1 MSRRE
6 LCFKTFWGRRE
17 ERKHRFMKIIQI
29 SPYFPPHVGGVEYHV
44 KELADG
50 LVGRGHQ
57 VSVASSC
64 GRWTGEL
71 VRIPSIDLFYSPIP
85 VKSPKFEAD
94 VYHSHIPSPL
104 FSFMFRSASPHIIT
118 YHNDVV
124 VPGMVNGHTV
134 PRPFAVALERFNKLV
149 VRPVLEEA
157 KIVIATTESYAK
169 TSPVLKDYLDKL
181 KIVPNAVNVS
191 LYPQVRKKEN
201 YVLYAGRMISYKGIE
216 SLLLAMSQVQK
227 SADLNLL
234 LVGDGYD
241 RSRLEK
247 MARDLHVRA
256 RFTGRL
262 ERSMFIDT
270 ISRAEMLVLP
280 TQNRLEAFGIVL
292 LEAMACETPVLA
304 FDTPGVSE
312 VAKNGGMV
320 YSSTEQLCE
329 LILEL
334 HENESQRAYLGHKGR
349 KAVVENYSW
358 KRVLDCMES
367 IYREVV

>member
-1 MSRRE
+1 
-6 LCFKTFWGRRE
+6 
-17 ERKHRFMKIIQI
+17 MKIIQI

-50 LVGRGHQ
+50 LSWRGHQ

-64 GRWTGEL
+64 GKWSGEL
-71 VRIPSIDLFYSPIP
+71 ICIPSIDLFYSPIP
-85 VKSPKFEAD
+85 IKLPELEAD

-104 FSFMFRSASPHIIT
+104 FAFMLRNSTPHVVT

-124 VPGMVNGHTV
+124 VPGMVNGHAL
-134 PRPFAVALERFNKLV
+134 PRPFAAALERINELL

-157 KIVIATTESYAK
+157 EVIIATTKSYAE
-169 TSPVLKDYLDKL
+169 TSPVLKDYLHKL
-181 KIVPNAVNVS
+181 RIVPNAVNVS

-201 YVLYAGRMISYKGIE
+201 YVLYAGRMLSYKGVE
-216 SLLLAMSQVQK
+216 SLLLAMSEVQK
-227 SADLNLL
+227 SANLDLL

-241 RSRLEK
+241 RSRLEE
-247 MARDLHVRA
+247 MAKKLHVRA
-256 RFTGRL
+256 KFTGRL

-304 FDTPGVSE
+304 FDTPGVNE
-312 VAKNGGMV
+312 VAEKGGRV
-320 YSSTEQLCE
+320 YSNREELSE

-334 HENESQRAYLGHKGR
+334 NENESLRLCLGQRGR
-349 KAVVENYSW
+349 KAVEENYSW

-367 IYREVV
+367 VYRKVA

>member
-1 MSRRE
+1 
-6 LCFKTFWGRRE
+6 
-17 ERKHRFMKIIQI
+17 MKIIQI

-50 LVGRGHQ
+50 LARRGHQ

-64 GRWTGEL
+64 GRWTGEM
-71 VRIPSIDLFYSPIP
+71 VSIPSINLFYSPIP
-85 VKSPKFEAD
+85 IKLPKFQAD

-104 FSFMFRSASPHIIT
+104 FAFMFRSATPHVVT

-124 VPGMVNGHTV
+124 IPGRVNGHLM
-134 PRPFAVALERFNKLV
+134 PRSIAASLERINERM

-157 KIVIATTESYAK
+157 EIVIATTKSYAL
-169 TSPVLKDYLDKL
+169 TSPVLKDYQHKL
-181 KIVPNAVNVS
+181 RIVPNAVNVS

-201 YVLYAGRMISYKGIE
+201 YVLYAGRMLSYKGVE
-216 SLLLAMSQVQK
+216 TLLFAMSEVQK
-227 SADLNLL
+227 RADLELL

-241 RSRLEK
+241 RSRLEEL
-247 MARDLHVRA
+247 ARQLHLRA
-256 RFTGRL
+256 KFTGRL

-270 ISRAEMLVLP
+270 ISRAEMLILP

-312 VAKNGGMV
+312 VAENGGMI
-320 YSSTEQLCE
+320 YSSRQELCE

-334 HENESQRAYLGHKGR
+334 HENEVQRARLGAKGR
-349 KAVVENYSW
+349 RAVEENFSW
-358 KRVLDCMES
+358 KRALDCMES
-367 IYREVV
+367 IYQEVA

>member
-1 MSRRE
+1 
-6 LCFKTFWGRRE
+6 
-17 ERKHRFMKIIQI
+17 MKIIQI

-50 LVGRGHQ
+50 LARRGHQ

-64 GRWTGEL
+64 GKWTSEL
-71 VRIPSIDLFYSPIP
+71 IRIPSINLFYSPMPI
-85 VKSPKFEAD
+85 KLPKLEAD

-104 FSFMFRSASPHIIT
+104 FAFMLRNASPHVVT

-124 VPGMVNGHTV
+124 VPGILNGHAL
-134 PRPFAVALERFNKLV
+134 PRTFSAALERINEKL

-157 KIVIATTESYAK
+157 EIIIATTKSYAL
-169 TSPVLKDYLDKL
+169 TSPVLNDYLHKI

-201 YVLYAGRMISYKGIE
+201 YVLYAGRMLSYKGIE
-216 SLLLAMSQVQK
+216 SLLFAMSEVQK
-227 SADLNLL
+227 SSDLDLV
-234 LVGDGYD
+234 LVGEGYD
-241 RSRLEK
+241 RSRLEE
-247 MARDLHVRA
+247 MAKKLHIRA
-256 RFTGRL
+256 MFTGRL
-262 ERSMFIDT
+262 ERSMFIET

-304 FDTPGVSE
+304 FDTPGVNE
-312 VAKNGGMV
+312 VAENGGMV
-320 YSSTEQLCE
+320 YSSTQELCE

-334 HENESQRAYLGHKGR
+334 HENEPLRVFLGQKGR
-349 KAVVENYSW
+349 RAVEENYSW

-367 IYREVV
+367 VYREVA

>member
-1 MSRRE
+1 
-6 LCFKTFWGRRE
+6 
-17 ERKHRFMKIIQI
+17 MKIIQI

-50 LVGRGHQ
+50 LARRGHQ

-64 GRWTGEL
+64 GRWTGEM
-71 VRIPSIDLFYSPIP
+71 VSIPSIDLFYSPIP
-85 VKSPKFEAD
+85 IKLPKFQAD

-104 FSFMFRSASPHIIT
+104 FAFMFRSATPHVVT

-124 VPGMVNGHTV
+124 IPGRVNGHLM
-134 PRPFAVALERFNKLV
+134 PRSIAASIERINERM

-157 KIVIATTESYAK
+157 EIVIATTKSYAL
-169 TSPVLKDYLDKL
+169 TSPVLKDYPHKL
-181 KIVPNAVNVS
+181 RIVPNAVNVS

-201 YVLYAGRMISYKGIE
+201 YVLYAGRMLSYKGVE
-216 SLLLAMSQVQK
+216 TLLFAMSEVQK
-227 SADLNLL
+227 RADLELL

-241 RSRLEK
+241 RSRLEEL
-247 MARDLHVRA
+247 ARRLHLRA
-256 RFTGRL
+256 KFTGRL

-270 ISRAEMLVLP
+270 ISRAEMLILP

-312 VAKNGGMV
+312 VAENGGMI
-320 YSSTEQLCE
+320 YSSMQELCE
-329 LILEL
+329 LILDL
-334 HENESQRAYLGHKGR
+334 HENEVQRARLGAKGR
-349 KAVVENYSW
+349 SAVEENFSW
-358 KRVLDCMES
+358 KRALDCMES
-367 IYREVV
+367 IYQEVA

>member
-1 MSRRE
+1 
-6 LCFKTFWGRRE
+6 
-17 ERKHRFMKIIQI
+17 MKIIQI

-50 LVGRGHQ
+50 LVRRGHQ

-71 VRIPSIDLFYSPIP
+71 VRIPSIDLFFSPMPIK
-85 VKSPKFEAD
+85 VPKFEAD

-104 FSFMFRSASPHIIT
+104 FAFMLRGASPHVVT

-124 VPGMVNGHTV
+124 VPGMVNGHAM
-134 PRPFAVALERFNKLV
+134 PRPFAAALERVNELL

-157 KIVIATTESYAK
+157 KIVIATTKSYAK
-169 TSPVLKDYLDKL
+169 TSPVLKDYLHKL
-181 KIVPNAVNVS
+181 KIVPNAVDVS

-201 YVLYAGRMISYKGIE
+201 YVLYAGRMLSYKGIE
-216 SLLLAMSQVQK
+216 SLLFAMSEVQK
-227 SADLNLL
+227 SADLDLL

-241 RSRLEK
+241 RSRLEE
-247 MARDLHVRA
+247 MATKLHVRA
-256 RFTGRL
+256 KFTGRL

-270 ISRAEMLVLP
+270 ISRAEILVLP

-292 LEAMACETPVLA
+292 LEAMACKTPVLA
-304 FDTPGVSE
+304 YDTPGVNE
-312 VAKNGGMV
+312 VAKKGGMV
-320 YSSTEQLCE
+320 YTSTEELCE
-329 LILEL
+329 QIQEL
-334 HENESQRAYLGHKGR
+334 HENESRRACLGHKGR
-349 KAVVENYSW
+349 EAVEEHYSW

-367 IYREVV
+367 VYREVA